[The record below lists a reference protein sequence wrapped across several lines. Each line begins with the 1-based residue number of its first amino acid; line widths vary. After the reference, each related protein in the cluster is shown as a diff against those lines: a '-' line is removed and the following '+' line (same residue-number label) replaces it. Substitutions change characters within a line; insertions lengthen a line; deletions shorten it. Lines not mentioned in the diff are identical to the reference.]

1 MYNCKRTNIVQVLYI
16 YCTTTGVGPF
26 RTRRKIILDTYFFPH
41 HLRFI
46 SKTIIAVY
54 RQLFVSFW
62 KIGAFTIG
70 GGYVMIPLMEKEIVD
85 RRHWLSRE
93 DFLDYLSLSQAM
105 PGIFA
110 VNMATCIGRRLGG
123 IRGVLAAVAGNIL
136 MPIALILLLAIFF
149 RLFRDNV
156 VVERV
161 FMGLRPAVVA
171 LIAAPVFRMAK
182 SAKIDWRN
190 CWIPIL
196 AALLIW
202 LLGVSPVWVI
212 LAAIAGGLLYG
223 IVSERRKKEGGGL

>member
-1 MYNCKRTNIVQVLYI
+1 MYK
-16 YCTTTGVGPF
+16 YCTTDGVGPF
-26 RTRRKIILDTYFFPH
+26 LSRRKILGDAYYFCRF
-41 HLRFI
+41 LRF
-46 SKTIIAVY
+46 STKNIIAVY

-70 GGYVMIPLMEKEIVD
+70 GGYVMIPLMEREVVD

-93 DFLDYLSLSQAM
+93 EFLDYMSLSQAM

-110 VNMATCIGRRLGG
+110 VNMATCIGRRQGG
-123 IRGVLAAVAGNIL
+123 LRGVVAAVAGNIL
-136 MPIALILLLAIFF
+136 MPIALILLLAVFF
-149 RLFRDNV
+149 RFFRDNV
-156 VVERV
+156 VVERI

-171 LIAAPVFRMAK
+171 LVAAPVFRMAK
-182 SAKIDWRN
+182 SAKVGWSN
-190 CWIPIL
+190 CWIPVV

-223 IVSERRKKEGGGL
+223 FVAERHKREGGGR